1 MLAVGRII
9 QEAVERYS
17 QAASPDDPDLC
28 DERWFADNLRTQL
41 DVYQSYFRN
50 DPTFDRS
57 NTDAIA
63 GHIPCP
69 ALDDATLLRMS
80 KYAIETDF
88 GRRVVRPEA
97 LTPSCSH

>member
-1 MLAVGRII
+1 M
-9 QEAVERYS
+9 
-17 QAASPDDPDLC
+17 AASPDDPDLC

-50 DPTFDRS
+50 DPVFDRS
-57 NTDAIA
+57 NTEAIA

-69 ALDDATLLRMS
+69 PLDDATLLRMS

-97 LTPSCSH
+97 LATSCSH